1 MLTWTLQVIGF
12 SILFILLVH
21 HIIDFL
27 KSTLTVTKVK
37 DLVNTR
43 NQKYENI
50 YNVVSNNQTQN
61 QTINQ
66 QSIQGEYN
74 YSLEDLLPK
83 TEESN
88 MKSELKNFLKSQLN
102 SDTTEISTLGNQ
114 IDSNI

>member
-1 MLTWTLQVIGF
+1 MLYWTFQVILF
-12 SILFILLVH
+12 SIIFILLVH

-50 YNVVSNNQTQN
+50 YNVVSNNN
-61 QTINQ
+61 QINQ
-66 QSIQGEYN
+66 PSQQTTQQANQFN
-74 YSLEDLLPK
+74 YSLEDLLPRP
-83 TEESN
+83 EPPEQN

-102 SDTTEISTLGNQ
+102 NDTTEISAL
-114 IDSNI
+114 

>member
-1 MLTWTLQVIGF
+1 MLTWFFQVILF
-12 SILFILLVH
+12 SIIFILLVH

-50 YNVVSNNQTQN
+50 YNVVSNNSQPDQQTPP
-61 QTINQ
+61 
-66 QSIQGEYN
+66 QSDQFN

-83 TEESN
+83 SELPEQN

-102 SDTTEISTLGNQ
+102 NDTTEISAL
-114 IDSNI
+114 

>member
-1 MLTWTLQVIGF
+1 MLYWTFQVILF
-12 SILFILLVH
+12 SIIFILLVH

-50 YNVVSNNQTQN
+50 YNIVSNNSQ
-61 QTINQ
+61 INQ
-66 QSIQGEYN
+66 PIQQTTQQANQFN

-83 TEESN
+83 PDPPEQN

-102 SDTTEISTLGNQ
+102 NDTTEISAL
-114 IDSNI
+114 

>member
-1 MLTWTLQVIGF
+1 MLYWTFQVILF
-12 SILFILLVH
+12 SIIFILLVH

-50 YNVVSNNQTQN
+50 YNVVSNNN
-61 QTINQ
+61 QINQ
-66 QSIQGEYN
+66 PSQETTQQATQQANQFN

-83 TEESN
+83 PEPPEQN

-102 SDTTEISTLGNQ
+102 NDTTEISAL
-114 IDSNI
+114 

>member
-1 MLTWTLQVIGF
+1 MLYWTFQVILF
-12 SILFILLVH
+12 SIIFILLVH

-43 NQKYENI
+43 GQKYENI
-50 YNVVSNNQTQN
+50 YNVVSNNSQM
-61 QTINQ
+61 NQ
-66 QSIQGEYN
+66 QAIQQANQPPSQLN

-83 TEESN
+83 SEPPEQN

-102 SDTTEISTLGNQ
+102 NDTTEISSL
-114 IDSNI
+114 

>member
-1 MLTWTLQVIGF
+1 MLYWTFQVILF
-12 SILFILLVH
+12 SIIFILLVH

-43 NQKYENI
+43 GQKYENI
-50 YNVVSNNQTQN
+50 YNVVSNNSQM
-61 QTINQ
+61 NQ
-66 QSIQGEYN
+66 QANQPPTQLN

-83 TEESN
+83 SEPPEQN

-102 SDTTEISTLGNQ
+102 NDTTEISSL
-114 IDSNI
+114 